1 MEMTLSNGFCEMKE
15 KEIMCV
21 DGGGA
26 VAAVYA
32 LGFVF
37 GCSPMGA
44 LCICGGVAVASV
56 AAGIIISRA

>member
-1 MEMTLSNGFCEMKE
+1 MNE

>member
-1 MEMTLSNGFCEMKE
+1 MKLTNGFYEMSE
-15 KEIMCV
+15 KETREV
-21 DGGGA
+21 DGGGV

-37 GCSPMGA
+37 GCSPLGA

-56 AAGIIISRA
+56 AAGVAVSNA